1 MTARP
6 IIRFSTRSASD
17 ESIDALRVALDQFDL
32 ALFDLVDLL
41 KSFLDEPGLEDF
53 VPISSSS
60 CGGVVVSGGVVSGDV
75 LRGVLAAT
83 ASAAAYLLV
92 DVPNEDD
99 IFGRRRSAARP
110 VRKSRHAAA
119 SSAT

>member
-17 ESIDALRVALDQFDL
+17 ESIEALRVALDQFDL

-41 KSFLDEPGLEDF
+41 KSFLDEPDLDDL

-60 CGGVVVSGGVVSGDV
+60 CGEWWSGGGVVMS
-75 LRGVLAAT
+75 
-83 ASAAAYLLV
+83 
-92 DVPNEDD
+92 
-99 IFGRRRSAARP
+99 
-110 VRKSRHAAA
+110 
-119 SSAT
+119 